1 MGIKKENEQIHQE
14 KKYQFM
20 KEQVRPDR
28 KKEVRTICR
37 KLGILVVL
45 AVIFGGIAGIT
56 FLAVKY
62 RFEKPAEKP
71 VPPMSG
77 TAAPT
82 TTPAVEPET
91 EASSG
96 KKKVDISDENRLSE
110 ELAQVGEA
118 MENSFV
124 GVRSKGN
131 STVLW
136 QGSMEGNAQSF
147 GVVFQETKQHYYILT
162 VCDTIREQTNVQVT
176 MMDESVVEGRIVGSD
191 YVLNLAVVSVSK
203 EKLSKELQD
212 SIKVCRL
219 SGKAQVVNGS
229 KVIAVGGPSGILGS
243 VMTGTV
249 THDEIAVPIVD
260 NELRVFSTDIPYCD
274 QSNGVVLDIN
284 GKLIGVLTRECTEYT
299 GTCGLAFVD
308 IASIQKTINF
318 LRQGKSVP
326 YMGIVA
332 RTLTQSVAKA
342 HDLPQGVYVKEVYSK
357 SPAYEAGMRVADVI
371 TRIDGKEIY
380 SMGEIHQILVQH
392 NKKEALVCTVLRKSG
407 KKQIEKTI
415 KIVLG

>member
-28 KKEVRTICR
+28 KKEARTICR
-37 KLGILVVL
+37 KLGILVVV

-56 FLAVKY
+56 FVAVK
-62 RFEKPAEKP
+62 FQLEKTADKKTPLI
-71 VPPMSG
+71 SG

-82 TTPAVEPET
+82 ITPTVEPET
-91 EASSG
+91 EVSSG
-96 KKKVDISDENRLSE
+96 KKKLDFSDENRLSE
-110 ELAQVGEA
+110 ELAQVGEG

-131 STVLW
+131 STLW
-136 QGSMEGNAQSF
+136 QGGMEGDRQSF
-147 GVVFQETKQHYYILT
+147 GLVFQETKQHYYILT
-162 VCDTIREQTNVQVT
+162 ICDTIREQTNVQIT

-212 SIKVCRL
+212 NIKVCHL

-229 KVIAVGGPSGILGS
+229 KVIAAGAPSGIVGS

-249 THDEIAVPIVD
+249 THDEIAVPVAD
-260 NELRVFSTDIPYCD
+260 NELQMFSTDIPYCD

-284 GKLIGVLTRECTEYT
+284 GKLIGVLTREYTEYT
-299 GTCGLAFVD
+299 GTSGLTFVD

-318 LRQGKSVP
+318 LRKGKSVP
-326 YMGIVA
+326 YMGVVA
-332 RTLTQSVAKA
+332 RTLTQAAAKA

-371 TRIDGKEIY
+371 TRIDGEEIY
-380 SMGEIHQILVQH
+380 SMEEIHQILVEH
-392 NKKEALVCTVLRKSG
+392 NKKETLVCTILRKSG
-407 KKQIEKTI
+407 KKQIEKTL